1 MAAPRVTGAESEP
14 RAGASSFLSVE
25 ILDLVDRKELDA
37 PTPVPTRLESVV
49 EALTRKMETG
59 ELLPGAPLRV
69 STLSKELD
77 VAPNTVREAISILT
91 GQHLVEARAHKSSV
105 VATPTEAWL
114 AAVVAECSGLSTL
127 AATSGIARTTPAER
141 QEFRAAAERAI
152 AAWRAPLVDH
162 RAASRLTWQ
171 LFQMLA
177 SFSRNQYL
185 EAMHAAKRPALALG
199 FLHLGRERN
208 AAMVSNAI
216 AELLEAVDDG
226 AAHEG
231 AEIVGDLY
239 TYVLDDLMR
248 D

>member
-1 MAAPRVTGAESEP
+1 MTSAESEP
-14 RAGASSFLSVE
+14 GTGSSSFLSVE
-25 ILDLVDRKELDA
+25 ILELVDRKELDA
-37 PTPVPTRLESVV
+37 PTPVPTRLESIV

-91 GQHLVEARAHKSSV
+91 AQHLVEARTHKSSV

-127 AATSGIARTTPAER
+127 AATLGIARATPDER
-141 QEFRAAAERAI
+141 QDFRAAAEQAI
-152 AAWRAPLVDH
+152 VAWRAPLVDH

-171 LFQMLA
+171 LFQLLA
-177 SFSRNQYL
+177 SFSRNHYL

-226 AAHEG
+226 VGHEG

>member
-1 MAAPRVTGAESEP
+1 VSEAESV
-14 RAGASSFLSVE
+14 RGARGASSFLSIE
-25 ILDLVDRKELDA
+25 ILGLVDRKELDA

-49 EALTRKMETG
+49 EALIHKMETG
-59 ELLPGAPLRV
+59 ELPPGAALKV

-77 VAPNTVREAISILT
+77 VATNTVREAISILT
-91 GQHLVEARAHKSSV
+91 AQHLVEARAHKSSV

-127 AATSGIARTTPAER
+127 AATLGIARATPSER
-141 QEFRAAAERAI
+141 REFRAAAEGAI
-152 AAWRAPLVDH
+152 AAWRVPFVDH
-162 RAASRLTWQ
+162 RVASGLTWN

-177 SFSRNQYL
+177 SYARNQYL
-185 EAMHAAKRPALALG
+185 EAMHAAKRPALVLG
-199 FLHLGRERN
+199 FTHLGRERN

-216 AELLEAVDDG
+216 AELLEAVDDE

-239 TYVLDDLMR
+239 MYVLDDLVP

>member
-1 MAAPRVTGAESEP
+1 MSSAEPEP

-25 ILDLVDRKELDA
+25 ILDLVDRKELEA

-59 ELLPGAPLRV
+59 ELPPGAPLRV
-69 STLSKELD
+69 SALSKELD
-77 VAPNTVREAISILT
+77 VATNTVREAISILT
-91 GQHLVEARAHKSSV
+91 AQHLVEARARKSSV

-127 AATSGIARTTPAER
+127 AATLGIARATPGER
-141 QEFRAAAERAI
+141 REFRAAAEQAI
-152 AAWRAPLVDH
+152 TAWRAPLVDH
-162 RAASRLTWQ
+162 RVASGLTWN

-177 SFSRNQYL
+177 SYSRNQHL

-199 FLHLGRERN
+199 FSHLGRERN
-208 AAMVSNAI
+208 AGMVSSAI
-216 AELLEAVDDG
+216 AELLEAVADE

-239 TYVLDDLMR
+239 MYVLDDLAL